1 MKKRTKKKIFI
12 ITNSTF
18 QFIHYDKLKIKNL
31 LNYYDVYIL
40 DFTKYYK
47 AKPKIQKL
55 KNFKNYLFFSNEQS
69 IFDYITFKNPDLI
82 IDSLGNN
89 FLIKTWKIR
98 NFIYKNNH
106 NTLILSRGLQPK
118 IFFSFIESLKI
129 YLFNHK
135 YFFNSLV
142 NFLSKKIIKIVYS
155 DVLPK
160 YFISSALKSDNF
172 KFQLKK
178 YFLYSYDYGNYLT
191 NKNKKKIL
199 KSKYALFID
208 ENIVYHPDYHNSNY
222 PRSPAS
228 ERNYYKS
235 LKKFFQNFEKKNK
248 LKVVIALHP
257 TTEKKVL
264 KYFKDFKSYY
274 NLTGRLVKDATIVLI
289 HSSTTKHLAAI
300 YGKPMIYLT
309 SDEINQSW
317 FRPHI
322 FQNSKLFDSQL
333 ININDENTK
342 RINLTISKVK
352 YKSFINNYVM
362 HPKFKKKKINF
373 LKIVNSIL
381 KDE

>member
-135 YFFNSLV
+135 YF
-142 NFLSKKIIKIVYS
+142 
-155 DVLPK
+155 
-160 YFISSALKSDNF
+160 
-172 KFQLKK
+172 
-178 YFLYSYDYGNYLT
+178 
-191 NKNKKKIL
+191 
-199 KSKYALFID
+199 
-208 ENIVYHPDYHNSNY
+208 
-222 PRSPAS
+222 
-228 ERNYYKS
+228 
-235 LKKFFQNFEKKNK
+235 
-248 LKVVIALHP
+248 
-257 TTEKKVL
+257 
-264 KYFKDFKSYY
+264 
-274 NLTGRLVKDATIVLI
+274 LI
-289 HSSTTKHLAAI
+289 H
-300 YGKPMIYLT
+300 
-309 SDEINQSW
+309 
-317 FRPHI
+317 
-322 FQNSKLFDSQL
+322 
-333 ININDENTK
+333 
-342 RINLTISKVK
+342 
-352 YKSFINNYVM
+352 
-362 HPKFKKKKINF
+362 
-373 LKIVNSIL
+373 
-381 KDE
+381 